1 MGQDKK
7 QLTKLLVF
15 VKELCDD
22 PDNKEFAAGIQ
33 AIAMADSIENRDARF
48 EEIYEYCI
56 ERNARKQADAVYR
69 DFPITEISGEL
80 ADDYFLMES
89 FKRRGDFLNF
99 AAQLFKQIEGIA
111 NFICRM
117 NLYNTAFVNLQQ
129 TPSFILYNPDT
140 PMSIFSRKT
149 DSLPIYKLVFGDYE
163 KTIDGKDKVGIPL
176 TKQYI
181 IDKIKIALY
190 FGGYATRL
198 FSSSEFTKFAYDIS
212 NIYQVRCEADHR
224 GNERSAKQ
232 ESAFQAIMADQDRFY
247 SEFLKTL
254 HFFIDK
260 IADGYLRK
268 QEVFDYASNLPV
280 EDIPGV
286 VVNAYPGALFIKCE
300 GQQSEQVPSSA
311 YNRNFKFEKDMKIIV
326 SKKGGTI
333 IQVIPKEKDE
343 E

>member
-7 QLTKLLVF
+7 QLTKLLKF

-48 EEIYEYCI
+48 DEIYEYCI

-69 DFPITEISGEL
+69 DFPIKDISAEL

-89 FKRRGDFLNF
+89 FKRRGDFLNYS
-99 AAQLFKQIEGIA
+99 AQLFKQIEGIT
-111 NFICRM
+111 NYICKIDS
-117 NLYNTAFVNLQQ
+117 YNSAFVNLQR
-129 TPSFILYNPDT
+129 TPSFIVYDSDT
-140 PMSIFSRKT
+140 PMSIFLRKT
-149 DSLPIYKLVFGDYE
+149 DSPPIYKLVFGEYE
-163 KTIDGKDKVGIPL
+163 KTKDGKEKVAIHL

-190 FGGYATRL
+190 FGGYATCL
-198 FSSSEFTKFAYDIS
+198 FSSSEFTKFAYEIS

-224 GNERSAKQ
+224 GNERSVKQ
-232 ESAFQAIMADQDRFY
+232 EAAFQTIMADPDRYY
-247 SEFLKTL
+247 SEFLKSL

-280 EDIPGV
+280 EEVPGV
-286 VVNAYPGALFIKCE
+286 VINAFPSVLYIKCE
-300 GQQSEQVPSSA
+300 GQQSELVPSSA
-311 YNRNFKFEKDMKIIV
+311 YNRNYKFERDMEIIV

-333 IQVIPKEKDE
+333 IRVIPKEKAE
-343 E
+343 

>member
-7 QLTKLLVF
+7 QLTKLLKF

-48 EEIYEYCI
+48 DEIYEYCI

-69 DFPITEISGEL
+69 NFPIKEISAEL

-99 AAQLFKQIEGIA
+99 SAQLFKQIEGIT
-111 NFICRM
+111 NYICKM
-117 NLYNTAFVNLQQ
+117 ESYNSAFVNLQR

-140 PMSIFSRKT
+140 PMSIFLRKT
-149 DSLPIYKLVFGDYE
+149 NSLPIYKLVFGEYE
-163 KTIDGKDKVGIPL
+163 KTKDGKEKVEISL

-181 IDKIKIALY
+181 LDKIKIALY
-190 FGGYATRL
+190 FGGYATCI

-224 GNERSAKQ
+224 GNERSVKQ
-232 ESAFQAIMADQDRFY
+232 ETSFQTIMADQDRYY
-247 SEFLKTL
+247 SEFLKSL

-260 IADGYLRK
+260 IADGYLRR

-280 EDIPGV
+280 EDITGV
-286 VVNAYPGALFIKCE
+286 VVNALPGALYIKCE
-300 GQQSEQVPSSA
+300 GQQSESVPSSA
-311 YNRNFKFEKDMKIIV
+311 YNRSFKFEKDMDVIV

-333 IQVIPKEKDE
+333 IRVVPKEKSE